1 MWFIT
6 APRGLSEM
14 ILTEGS
20 HSAGHTVACLLGGGR
35 VGRAETRA
43 GGWRGGRAGSR
54 RNAEDGLKP
63 QGREG
68 DVTGRDKPCVTEE
81 STCLGVQQAWY
92 ESQLWYFPAV

>member
-1 MWFIT
+1 
-6 APRGLSEM
+6 M

-20 HSAGHTVACLLGGGR
+20 HSAGHTVGLLIGWGQSWKGRDQSWRLEGGR
-35 VGRAETRA
+35 VG
-43 GGWRGGRAGSR
+43 SR
-54 RNAEDGLKP
+54 RDAEDGLKP